1 MIQSRSRIV
10 LFSLLVL
17 ISGLTSAAVARE
29 LTLEPCRL
37 TSPSGLGS
45 VAAEC
50 GLLEVALNP
59 AEPEAG
65 IVGLSVARIAALNPA
80 TDATPLTLLAGGP
93 GQAASDFYASYAP
106 AFERIRRH
114 HDIFL
119 VDQRGTGNSHAL
131 DCEGPDEIG
140 EEFSLEAVRRSTIE
154 CLEAL
159 DTDPAFFTTS
169 LAVNDLDQVRVALGY
184 ESINLYGASYG
195 TRVALHYLR
204 RFPQHTR
211 AVILDGAV
219 PADHALG
226 PGIAL
231 NAQHALDLLFE
242 RCLQSSA
249 CHETFPDIEASFSN
263 LLEVLRVKPQHVVL
277 QHPVTGKRVSFDFGA
292 LELAMSTRLLSY
304 SPQTSGLL
312 PLLIDQAYRE
322 DNLVPL
328 AAQALMESESIARTL
343 SLGMHNTIVCSEDVP
358 FYDHISIDRA
368 ALAQTYLGTLQLD
381 ALTEI
386 CRHWPVGPVDEDFKD
401 PVVSD
406 MPVLILSGSADP
418 ITPPSMGEQIAA
430 TLGNALHVIG
440 QHQGHGMLA
449 VGCVPRLMT
458 QFIDNASVDGLD
470 TSCVAEAR
478 SASFFISF
486 SGPKP

>member
-1 MIQSRSRIV
+1 MIPNHSRLVI
-10 LFSLLVL
+10 FPILLL
-17 ISGLTSAAVARE
+17 LAGPTSAVAAGE

-50 GLLEVALNP
+50 GVLEVALNP

-65 IVGLSVARIAALNPA
+65 TVSLSVARIEALSPA
-80 TDATPLTLLAGGP
+80 TDTTPLTLLAGGP
-93 GQAASDFYASYAP
+93 GQAASNFYAGFAA
-106 AFERIRRH
+106 AFEPIRRH

-140 EEFSLEAVRRSTIE
+140 EEFSLEAVRQATIE
-154 CLEAL
+154 CLDAL

-169 LAVNDLDQVRVALGY
+169 LAVNDLDQVRAALGY

-204 RFPQHTR
+204 RFPEHAR

-219 PADHALG
+219 PADHVLG

-242 RCLQSSA
+242 RCRRSSA
-249 CHETFPDIEASFSN
+249 CHERFPDIEASFGN
-263 LLEVLRVKPQHVVL
+263 LLELLRIQPQHVVL

-304 SPQTSGLL
+304 SPETSALL

-322 DNLVPL
+322 DNLVPI
-328 AAQALMESESIARTL
+328 AAQALMESESIAETL

-358 FYDHISIDRA
+358 FYDRIDIDRA
-368 ALAQTYLGTLQLD
+368 ALAQTYLGTLQVD

-386 CRHWPVGPVDEDFKD
+386 CRHWPAGPVDEDFKD

-406 MPVLILSGSADP
+406 KPVLVLSGSADP
-418 ITPPSMGEQIAA
+418 ITPPSLGDQVAA
-430 TLGNALHVIG
+430 TLENALHVIG
-440 QHQGHGMLA
+440 PDQGHGMLA

-458 QFIDNASVDGLD
+458 QFIDSASFDDLD
-470 TSCVAEAR
+470 TSCIAEAR